1 MVWMERAND
10 LLIDAED
17 FFGAANDLFATS
29 RWSKVCFN
37 CQQAVELALKATL
50 SYLGLERRGHS
61 LSSFL
66 NEVGNYR
73 KEFEQFEDA
82 AKILDQYYIP
92 TRYANAF
99 SSGPAMKHYT
109 KAQAE
114 EAIKNAGDILKLVR
128 QIVAEKETE
137 TGS

>member
-1 MVWMERAND
+1 MERAND

-17 FFGAANDLFATS
+17 FFGAANDLFVTS

-50 SYLGLERRGHS
+50 NYLGLERRGHG
-61 LSSFL
+61 LSTL
-66 NEVGNYR
+66 LDEVYNYR
-73 KEFEQFEDA
+73 EEFEQFKDA
-82 AKILDQYYIP
+82 MKILDQYYIP

-99 SSGPAMKHYT
+99 YSGPAMKHYT
-109 KAQAE
+109 KGQAE
-114 EAIKNAGDILKLVR
+114 EAIKYAEDILKLVR
-128 QIVAEKETE
+128 QIVTEKETE

>member
-1 MVWMERAND
+1 MERAND

-17 FFGAANDLFATS
+17 FFGAANDLFSTG

-50 SYLGLERRGHS
+50 NYLGLERRGHG
-61 LSSFL
+61 LSTL
-66 NEVGNYR
+66 LDEVCNYR
-73 KEFEQFEDA
+73 EEFEQFKDA
-82 AKILDQYYIP
+82 VKILDQYYIP

-99 SSGPAMKHYT
+99 YSGPAMKHYT
-109 KAQAE
+109 KGQAE
-114 EAIKNAGDILKLVR
+114 EAIKYTEDILKLVR

>member
-1 MVWMERAND
+1 MERAND

-37 CQQAVELALKATL
+37 CQQAVELALKAIL
-50 SYLGLERRGHS
+50 NYLGFEKRGHG
-61 LSSFL
+61 LSIL
-66 NEVGNYR
+66 LDEVCNHR
-73 KEFEQFEDA
+73 EEFEQFRDA
-82 AKILDQYYIP
+82 VKILDQYYIP

-99 SSGPAMKHYT
+99 YSGPAMKHYT
-109 KAQAE
+109 ETQAR
-114 EAIKNAGDILKLVR
+114 EAIKYSEDILKLVR
-128 QIVAEKETE
+128 QIVAERETE

>member
-1 MVWMERAND
+1 MDRTND

-17 FFGAANDLFATS
+17 FFGAANDLFSTS

-50 SYLGLERRGHS
+50 NYLGVERRGHS
-61 LSSFL
+61 LSSL
-66 NEVGNYR
+66 LDEICNYR
-73 KEFEQFEDA
+73 REFEQFKDTV
-82 AKILDQYYIP
+82 KILDQYYIP

-99 SSGPAMKHYT
+99 YSGPAMKHYT
-109 KAQAE
+109 ETQAQ
-114 EAIKNAGDILKLVR
+114 EAIKYTGNILKLVR
-128 QIVAEKETE
+128 RIVAEKETE